1 LGVCVTFESSK
12 KNFINQAGFSLTEV
26 MIGGA
31 VLAGVA
37 LAASQL
43 FKDQRFAQR
52 SITDD
57 QRLSVVHGEI
67 ANTMMKPSN
76 CNATL
81 KNFYPSPSA
90 IAGMSLNSLFKCWV
104 NPSPLPGGC
113 DDDNSTIGS
122 DAYTTGTFHGV
133 AYELYRPTTYVSV
146 GDKLGTG
153 KAWMIES
160 MNILGFTTKS
170 GPVTLRIKYKNS
182 FFSSKSVSKDIV
194 LLARFYDGKFREC
207 LSPQVSSVDNFNN
220 DLCKTFNF
228 SESSGDGVIA
238 KWDEVTQT
246 CQFNGAKDCASTPG
260 MHADGI
266 GSDGAVTC
274 KSIVSPVDAINLQN
288 ASIATCA
295 PGQKPRVIFDPVSK
309 RIGAQCI

>member
-1 LGVCVTFESSK
+1 MTFETSK

-57 QRLSVVHGEI
+57 QRLSIEHGLI
-67 ANTMMKPSN
+67 AKMMMSPSH

-81 KNFYPSPSA
+81 KVYFPSPSA
-90 IAGMSLNSLFKCWV
+90 ITAISLNRLYSCTV
-104 NPSPLPGGC
+104 NPSPLPRGC
-113 DDDNSTIGS
+113 DDDNFTIDS
-122 DAYTTGTFHGV
+122 DAYTTGTYYGIP
-133 AYELYRPTTYVSV
+133 YELYRAIPAFSLSV
-146 GDKLGTG
+146 GDGLGRE
-153 KAWMIES
+153 KVWKIES
-160 MNILGFTTKS
+160 MNILGFTTKT
-170 GPVTLRIKYKNS
+170 GPVTLRIKYRNKV
-182 FFSSKSVSKDIV
+182 KSVSKDIV
-194 LLARFYDGKFREC
+194 LLTRFYDGKFREC

-220 DLCKTFNF
+220 DFCKTFNF
-228 SESSGDGVIA
+228 SETTALSDGVMA
-238 KWDEVTQT
+238 KWDEATQT
-246 CQFNGAKDCASTPG
+246 CQFNGVKNCASTPG

-266 GSDGAVTC
+266 GADGVVRC
-274 KSIVSPVDAINLQN
+274 KSIVSPVDAINLQDS
-288 ASIATCA
+288 SIATCA
-295 PGQKPRVIFDPVSK
+295 PGQKTRVIFDPVSK

>member
-1 LGVCVTFESSK
+1 MTFETSK

-57 QRLSVVHGEI
+57 QRLSIEHGYI
-67 ANTMMKPSN
+67 VKMMMKPSN

-81 KNFYPSPSA
+81 KKFFPAPSA
-90 IAGMSLNSLFKCWV
+90 IAGISLNWLFQCQV
-104 NPSPLPGGC
+104 NPGSGPLPKGC
-113 DDDNSTIGS
+113 DDDNSTIGI
-122 DAYTTGTFHGV
+122 DAYTPNF
-133 AYELYRPTTYVSV
+133 YRGTTYVSV
-146 GDKLGTG
+146 GDKLGME
-153 KAWMIES
+153 KVWKIES
-160 MNILGFTTKS
+160 MNILGFTTKT
-170 GPVTLRIKYKNS
+170 GPVTLRIKYRNKV
-182 FFSSKSVSKDIV
+182 KSVSKDIV

-220 DLCKTFNF
+220 DFCKTFNF
-228 SESSGDGVIA
+228 SETTALSDGVMA
-238 KWDEVTQT
+238 KWDEATQT
-246 CQFNGAKDCASTPG
+246 CQFNGVKNCASTPG

-266 GSDGAVTC
+266 GADGVVRC
-274 KSIVSPVDAINLQN
+274 KSIVSPVDAINLQDS
-288 ASIATCA
+288 SIATCA
-295 PGQKPRVIFDPVSK
+295 PGQKTRVIFDPVSK